1 MELLQTQDFQRWLA
15 GLRDLRARSRV
26 LARIE
31 RLRSG
36 NPGDIKPVRGG
47 LSELRIP
54 YGPGYRVY
62 LIRQGETLIVLLAG
76 GDKSSQT
83 RDIER
88 AIALAQGLELAEN

>member
-1 MELLQTQDFQRWLA
+1 MELLQSHDFQRSLA

-31 RLRSG
+31 RLRGG

-47 LSELRIP
+47 LGELRIP

-62 LIRQGETLIVLLAG
+62 LKRRGQILVILLAG

-88 AIALAQGLELAEN
+88 AIALAQGLEPTEN

>member
-1 MELLQTQDFQRWLA
+1 MELLQTKDFQRWLA

-31 RLRSG
+31 RLRVG
-36 NPGDIKPVRGG
+36 NPCDIKPVRGG
-47 LSELRIP
+47 LSELRVP

-62 LIRQGETLIVLLAG
+62 LKRRGQTLIVLLAG
-76 GDKSSQT
+76 GDKSSQA

-88 AIALAQGLELAEN
+88 AIALAKGLKPTEN

>member
-1 MELLQTQDFQRWLA
+1 MELLQTQDFQRWLT
-15 GLRDLRARSRV
+15 GLSDLRARSRV

-31 RLRSG
+31 RLRGG

-62 LIRQGETLIVLLAG
+62 LKRRGQSLVILLAG
-76 GDKSSQT
+76 GDKSSQS

-88 AIALAQGLELAEN
+88 AVALTHGLEPTKN

>member
-1 MELLQTQDFQRWLA
+1 MEPLQTQNFQRWLA

-88 AIALAQGLELAEN
+88 AIALAQGLEPTEN